1 MSETNEIKL
10 ETEPKQPPYPIEQAC
25 DSCRKRKL
33 KCSKEFPRCSKCI
46 QHEWCCSYSPRTIR
60 SPLTRAHL
68 TEVENRVSQLEGIL
82 HYLLPDH
89 DIDEIINDHDKAILA
104 PIRQKLQPPPKPCAP
119 TEMHSPIDSITYPL
133 RQSKSNP
140 IPEEYPKSRIK
151 QEIIDDFLLNNI
163 TTTTKNNDYI
173 TPTVFNSSI
182 NSTAQSSSLTSP
194 SSLLSLNSYDGTIE
208 EVLELDQPQL
218 KKVKL
223 EPSVSTSNSSSS
235 SSPTQFSLFNDYNLD
250 MIFEGVVDETVNV

>member
-104 PIRQKLQPPPKPCAP
+104 PIRQNYNHRQNHVHPQKCIPPLTQSP
-119 TEMHSPIDSITYPL
+119 TLYAS
-133 RQSKSNP
+133 Q
-140 IPEEYPKSRIK
+140 
-151 QEIIDDFLLNNI
+151 
-163 TTTTKNNDYI
+163 
-173 TPTVFNSSI
+173 
-182 NSTAQSSSLTSP
+182 
-194 SSLLSLNSYDGTIE
+194 
-208 EVLELDQPQL
+208 
-218 KKVKL
+218 
-223 EPSVSTSNSSSS
+223 
-235 SSPTQFSLFNDYNLD
+235 SPTQYQKS
-250 MIFEGVVDETVNV
+250 IPKVESSKK

>member
-25 DSCRKRKL
+25 D
-33 KCSKEFPRCSKCI
+33 
-46 QHEWCCSYSPRTIR
+46 SPRTIR

-104 PIRQKLQPPPKPCAP
+104 PIRQKLQPSPKPCAP

-163 TTTTKNNDYI
+163 TTTKNNDYI

>member
-46 QHEWCCSYSPRTIR
+46 QHEWFARMNPRTIR

-82 HYLLPDH
+82 HYLPDH

-104 PIRQKLQPPPKPCAP
+104 PIRQNYNHHQNHVHPQKCD
-119 TEMHSPIDSITYPL
+119 PIDSIFPL
-133 RQSKSNP
+133 PLVSPIQKS
-140 IPEEYPKSRIK
+140 IP
-151 QEIIDDFLLNNI
+151 
-163 TTTTKNNDYI
+163 
-173 TPTVFNSSI
+173 
-182 NSTAQSSSLTSP
+182 
-194 SSLLSLNSYDGTIE
+194 
-208 EVLELDQPQL
+208 
-218 KKVKL
+218 KV
-223 EPSVSTSNSSSS
+223 
-235 SSPTQFSLFNDYNLD
+235 
-250 MIFEGVVDETVNV
+250 